1 MSESI
6 LSQPAPPADFR
17 LAYGP
22 DPLHIGDLRLPSGDG
37 PHPLVIVV
45 HGGFWR
51 NRYDLEHIGHVCAAL
66 TARGLATWSI
76 EYRRI
81 GDPGGG
87 WPGTLLDAGRA
98 ADYARELAPRFN
110 LDLDRTVTA
119 GHSAGGHLALW
130 LAARPRLDPASE
142 LATPNPLRVRGAV
155 SLAGVSDLR
164 AAYDLRLSQR
174 VVAELLGGSP
184 DEVPERY
191 ASASPAELLPL
202 GVPQVLIHGTSDGPV
217 PFQISADY
225 AARAASLGD
234 QARLIPLEGAHH
246 FELIDPGSREWPA
259 VEQAIVAAATGGR

>member
-6 LSQPAPPADFR
+6 LSQPAPPADLR

-22 DPLHIGDLRLPSGDG
+22 DPLHFGDLRLPAGPG

-87 WPGTLLDAGRA
+87 WPGTFLDAGRA

-110 LDLDRTVTA
+110 LDLERTVSA
-119 GHSAGGHLALW
+119 GHSAGG
-130 LAARPRLDPASE
+130 
-142 LATPNPLRVRGAV
+142 
-155 SLAGVSDLR
+155 
-164 AAYDLRLSQR
+164 
-174 VVAELLGGSP
+174 
-184 DEVPERY
+184 
-191 ASASPAELLPL
+191 
-202 GVPQVLIHGTSDGPV
+202 
-217 PFQISADY
+217 
-225 AARAASLGD
+225 
-234 QARLIPLEGAHH
+234 
-246 FELIDPGSREWPA
+246 
-259 VEQAIVAAATGGR
+259 

>member
-6 LSQPAPPADFR
+6 LAQPAPPADFR
-17 LAYGP
+17 LSYGP
-22 DPLHIGDLRLPSGDG
+22 DPLHIGDLRLPSGAG
-37 PHPLVIVV
+37 PHPLVVVV

-66 TARGLATWSI
+66 TARGLATWNI

-87 WPGTLLDAGRA
+87 WPGTFLDAGRA
-98 ADYARELAPRFN
+98 TDYVRELAPRFN

-142 LATPNPLRVRGAV
+142 LATPDPLRVRGAV
-155 SLAGVSDLR
+155 SLAGVADLR

-174 VVAELLGGSP
+174 VVVELLDGSP
-184 DEVPERY
+184 DAVPARY

-234 QARLIPLEGAHH
+234 QASLIPLEGAHH
-246 FELIDPGSREWPA
+246 FELIDPGSREWPT
-259 VEQAIVAAATGGR
+259 VEQAIVDAVGGGR